1 MGCNLYVIPV
11 CPTKDLAVVKC
22 RAVFLLFS
30 TKPHSHRASGNLQL
44 TCDHLV
50 CISNRTSCSQ
60 RLNQELTNPL
70 PMPLLQGVVMEREVL
85 YSSFPIEK

>member
-11 CPTKDLAVVKC
+11 YPTKDLAVVKC

-30 TKPHSHRASGNLQL
+30 TKPHSCWASGHLQL

-70 PMPLLQGVVMEREVL
+70 PVPLLHRGGMEGEVL
-85 YSSFPIEK
+85 YSPFPTEK